1 MFDLIREIDKNSS
14 MTTTDEDIT
23 RSRGMM
29 SPMNNRGEGD
39 TDMNAT
45 IVEQWRH
52 SVGDWPEHEYDCD
65 RNEASEM
72 KMTRRT

>member
-29 SPMNNRGEGD
+29 SPMNNRDEGD

-45 IVEQWRH
+45 TVE
-52 SVGDWPEHEYDCD
+52 
-65 RNEASEM
+65 
-72 KMTRRT
+72 